1 MVTVKVKT
9 VNKITEIFETEKYL
23 ICSKKEM
30 HPDILSVDVFTNGKK
45 ICHTERHFKWFYEKF
60 IYKPLPENKNE
71 NENET
76 KENVD
81 GSSEN

>member
-1 MVTVKVKT
+1 MPA
-9 VNKITEIFETEKYL
+9 IQHEA
-23 ICSKKEM
+23 
-30 HPDILSVDVFTNGKK
+30 
-45 ICHTERHFKWFYEKF
+45 WFYEKF
-60 IYKPLPENKNE
+60 IYKPLPKNENE